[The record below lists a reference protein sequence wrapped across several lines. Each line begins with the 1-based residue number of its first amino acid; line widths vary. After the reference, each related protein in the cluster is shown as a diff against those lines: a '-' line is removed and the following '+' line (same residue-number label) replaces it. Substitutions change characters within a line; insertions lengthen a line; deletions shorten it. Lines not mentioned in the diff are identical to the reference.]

1 MQTPQRGS
9 VLLTIIGGIII
20 LAMFGMAAVSLMTGS
35 VMAGLDAKE
44 TVQASYLAE
53 SGKEIVRVQAAKA
66 DTGAK
71 LMALADNALDGKTFS
86 IAGGDISLKLFPSW
100 FRTSEAGTLLTGG
113 SGWYPEAPSGT
124 RELLLIAKPGT
135 ASRAEYSFGEATALT
150 PNADAYLI
158 GRGTPTYPTQTQTAI
173 SVSTATNDFDYFP
186 QNGGLIGVVDK
197 GGATL
202 NPDSAKRLT
211 YERLS
216 KSGSTYTFEGVR
228 PVSGSSYP
236 ELGEGKELVLGQYIR
251 VVSEAQTANGARA
264 ALVWHTNGRS
274 SLRPASGSG
283 GSGNGGVQ
291 EMPETSNPLQN
302 EDDAEAIFGGNRLG
316 RLGTVQGQKGLSV
329 QGHERATPDHFLN
342 TRKNHTTYDSWFAG
356 ITEEETAET
365 PNNDILIQTSIMP
378 YHHAS
383 ANLFAGILFRTHLIP
398 EPGGADGDGLTSYGV
413 SSLGMGVVSGKMTT
427 GYIQYPTAPG
437 AYGSTD
443 TGVTRSPVNPALLPG
458 GYGAI
463 SPYQPNDSIHYRQ
476 PNVYIPDDPYGAYD
490 YLYANAADRTLR
502 DGILLWHA
510 DDGKPE
516 HALTCLAYGIPAGEI
531 LKKDSTTTL
540 VVRVWEQ
547 DNKNCI
553 QGWIAFQDNNNV
565 MEETYW
571 PFLTDTQPSN
581 DLPQGQRPAF
591 RRVIWGYVNPAL
603 AIKIDDYTI
612 ATSQGIPVS
621 GVHDHAGIFSGAYS
635 SNPETPGGLV
645 FRHFKTGIPGTGGS
659 GTDDVPG
666 LTPGIVQ

>member
-20 LAMFGMAAVSLMTGS
+20 LALFGMAAVSLMTGS

-86 IAGGDISLKLFPSW
+86 IAGGAISLKLFPSW

-158 GRGTPTYPTQTQTAI
+158 GRGTPTYPTQTRTAI

-186 QNGGLIGVVDK
+186 ETGGLIGVVDK

-291 EMPETSNPLQN
+291 EMPETSSPLQN

-316 RLGTVQGQKGLSV
+316 RIGTAQGQKGLSV

-342 TRKNHTTYDSWFAG
+342 TKKKPYD
-356 ITEEETAET
+356 
-365 PNNDILIQTSIMP
+365 LRLLVRR
-378 YHHAS
+378 HH
-383 ANLFAGILFRTHLIP
+383 
-398 EPGGADGDGLTSYGV
+398 
-413 SSLGMGVVSGKMTT
+413 
-427 GYIQYPTAPG
+427 
-437 AYGSTD
+437 
-443 TGVTRSPVNPALLPG
+443 
-458 GYGAI
+458 
-463 SPYQPNDSIHYRQ
+463 
-476 PNVYIPDDPYGAYD
+476 
-490 YLYANAADRTLR
+490 
-502 DGILLWHA
+502 
-510 DDGKPE
+510 
-516 HALTCLAYGIPAGEI
+516 
-531 LKKDSTTTL
+531 
-540 VVRVWEQ
+540 
-547 DNKNCI
+547 
-553 QGWIAFQDNNNV
+553 
-565 MEETYW
+565 
-571 PFLTDTQPSN
+571 
-581 DLPQGQRPAF
+581 
-591 RRVIWGYVNPAL
+591 
-603 AIKIDDYTI
+603 
-612 ATSQGIPVS
+612 
-621 GVHDHAGIFSGAYS
+621 
-635 SNPETPGGLV
+635 
-645 FRHFKTGIPGTGGS
+645 
-659 GTDDVPG
+659 
-666 LTPGIVQ
+666 